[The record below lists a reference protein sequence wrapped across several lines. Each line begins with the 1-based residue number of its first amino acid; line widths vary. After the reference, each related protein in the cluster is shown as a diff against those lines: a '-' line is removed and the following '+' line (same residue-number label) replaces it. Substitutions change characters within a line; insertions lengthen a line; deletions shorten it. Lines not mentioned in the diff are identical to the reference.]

1 MSPWQ
6 AAAEESSWGSNK
18 KEKKKA
24 SDEMTPAEKRVR
36 AARVRASQAP
46 RPASAPYSPWLY
58 PLRQALAQKK
68 KEAAAA
74 AMAAIAAVLAAP

>member
-1 MSPWQ
+1 
-6 AAAEESSWGSNK
+6 
-18 KEKKKA
+18 
-24 SDEMTPAEKRVR
+24 MTPAEKRVR
-36 AARVRASQAP
+36 AARACVAK

-74 AMAAIAAVLAAP
+74 AMAAIAAVLAAPSLHLHPSCTLAAP